1 MLLQGNET
9 FYSCFSNQKGDEYR
23 YTEIKRQCNSNA
35 ALRGLLVSDSATAAA
50 SKESVRNIV
59 VDVLSQ
65 MQSNE
70 KSEYN
75 NTKNKYGVEQVEEQA
90 IPQCIILEFPDILIS
105 LTQYLWEIQ
114 FKIALL

>member
-1 MLLQGNET
+1 MYTMILATKNVQGVKTLKFPLVNTFLLQGNET

-35 ALRGLLVSDSATAAA
+35 ASQGLVSDSATAAA

-59 VDVLSQ
+59 VDILSQ

-75 NTKNKYGVEQVEEQA
+75 NTKK
-90 IPQCIILEFPDILIS
+90 
-105 LTQYLWEIQ
+105 
-114 FKIALL
+114 

>member
-1 MLLQGNET
+1 MYTMILATKNVQGVKTLKFPLVNTLLLQGNET

-35 ALRGLLVSDSATAAA
+35 ALQGLLVSDSATAAA

-70 KSEYN
+70 KGEYN
-75 NTKNKYGVEQVEEQA
+75 NTKK
-90 IPQCIILEFPDILIS
+90 
-105 LTQYLWEIQ
+105 
-114 FKIALL
+114 